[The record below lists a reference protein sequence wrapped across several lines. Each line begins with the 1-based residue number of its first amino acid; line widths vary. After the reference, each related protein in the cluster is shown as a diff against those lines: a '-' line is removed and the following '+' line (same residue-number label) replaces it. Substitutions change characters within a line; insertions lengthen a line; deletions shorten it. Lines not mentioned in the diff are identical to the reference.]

1 MFVGLEGKEMQQK
14 KGTTARRQQED
25 SQENFGDRGN
35 AYGWALGLGTNKNI
49 TTMKT
54 KAREEGRGFNQ

>member
-35 AYGWALGLGTNKNI
+35 AYGWALGLMALGQTR
-49 TTMKT
+49 TSPL
-54 KAREEGRGFNQ
+54 